1 MRLASELLIRRLGL
15 GTGAEAGASVRNYVI
30 WTFLL
35 RSHGHG
41 FERLGPSTLLS
52 YLDVHTAESSRLKH
66 GSCLWLRSISGSLET
81 LASHSSCDLSL

>member
-1 MRLASELLIRRLGL
+1 MELGGLRLASELPIRRLGL
-15 GTGAEAGASVRNYVI
+15 GTGAEAGAPAGASVRNYVI

-52 YLDVHTAESSRLKH
+52 YLDVHTAES
-66 GSCLWLRSISGSLET
+66 
-81 LASHSSCDLSL
+81 